1 VSAAQPLEAGRVRLT
16 GRGRRR
22 WLSGHPWIYADDLAE
37 VEAGPGALVAV
48 EDPRGARVAWG
59 LYSAGTKLALR
70 LVSAEEAAPDRDH
83 WRRTLERS
91 VAFRERE
98 GLLEPEGAC
107 RLLHGDSEG
116 VPGLVIDCYARV
128 VVLQSGTQSSDRL
141 RDLFAELLAELLPL
155 RPRAVVERSDA
166 SVRRLEGLEP
176 RTGVLAGELP
186 AELVVR
192 EDELLYEV
200 DVLHGHKTGHY
211 LDQRENR
218 RSAARYAADARVLDA
233 FCYDGLF
240 GLRAALAG
248 ARDVLCIDQSRDAL
262 ERLARNA
269 ERNGVAGR
277 VRSER
282 ADAMGDLRARAAA
295 GEQYDLI
302 ALDPPPFARSR
313 AEAAGAERGYRELN
327 LRALRL
333 LAPGGRL
340 SSSSCSHAIS
350 AARFVELLAESARDA
365 GRSAWL
371 EELRGAARDHPLL
384 LALPESG
391 YLKCALVRVA

>member
-1 VSAAQPLEAGRVRLT
+1 MSVAQPLEVGRARLT
-16 GRGRRR
+16 GRGRKR
-22 WLSGHPWIYADDLAE
+22 WLSGHPWIYADDLSA

-48 EDPRGARVAWG
+48 EDPRGARVAWA

-70 LVSAEEAAPDRDH
+70 LVSSGGPEPGSDH
-83 WRRTLERS
+83 WRAALARS

-98 GLLEPEGAC
+98 GLLDPAGAC
-107 RLLHGDSEG
+107 RLLHGDAEG
-116 VPGLVIDCYARV
+116 APGLVIDRYADV
-128 VVLQSGTQSSDRL
+128 VVVQSGTQASDRL
-141 RDLFAELLAELLPL
+141 RDVFVAALGELLPW
-155 RPRAVVERSDA
+155 RPRAIVERSDA

-176 RTGVLAGELP
+176 RTGMLAGELP

-192 EDELLYEV
+192 EGELAYEV
-200 DVLHGHKTGHY
+200 DVLKGHKTGHY

-218 RSAARYAADARVLDA
+218 SAAARHARGARVLDA
-233 FCYDGLF
+233 FSYDGLF

-248 ARDVLCIDQSRDAL
+248 AADVLCVDQSRDAL
-262 ERLARNA
+262 ERLTRNA
-269 ERNGVAGR
+269 ERNGVADR
-277 VRSER
+277 VRAER

-313 AEAAGAERGYRELN
+313 AEVAGAERGYRELN

-340 SSSSCSHAIS
+340 ASSSCSHAIS
-350 AARFVELLAESARDA
+350 AARFVEILGESARDA
-365 GRSAWL
+365 GRAAWL

-384 LALPESG
+384 VTLPESG

>member
-1 VSAAQPLEAGRVRLT
+1 VSADQPLEQGRVRLT

-22 WLSGHPWIYADDLAE
+22 WLSGHPWIYADDLSE
-37 VEAGPGALVAV
+37 VDSGPGSLVAV
-48 EDPRGARVAWG
+48 EDPRGARIAWG

-70 LVSAEEAAPDRDH
+70 LVSTAETAPDRVH
-83 WRRTLERS
+83 WRATIARSLELRQ
-91 VAFRERE
+91 RE

-107 RLLHGDSEG
+107 RLLHGDAEG
-116 VPGLVIDCYARV
+116 TPGLVIDRYGTV
-128 VVLQSGTQSSDRL
+128 VVVQSGTQASDRL
-141 RDLFAELLAELLPL
+141 RDLCLELVRELLPWK
-155 RPRAVVERSDA
+155 PRAVVERSDA
-166 SVRRLEGLEP
+166 SVRRLESLEP
-176 RTGVLAGELP
+176 RTGVLEGELP
-186 AELVVR
+186 EELVVR
-192 EDELLYEV
+192 EDGLLYEV
-200 DVLHGHKTGHY
+200 DVLRGHKTGHY

-218 RSAARYAADARVLDA
+218 RAAARRAFGARVLDA

-240 GLRAALAG
+240 GLRAALEG

-277 VRSER
+277 VRAER

-313 AEAAGAERGYRELN
+313 AEVAGAERGYRELN

-333 LAPGGRL
+333 LAPGGQL
-340 SSSSCSHAIS
+340 ASSSCSHAIS
-350 AARFVELLAESARDA
+350 AARFVELLGESARDA
-365 GRSAWL
+365 GRMAWL

-384 LALPESG
+384 LTLPESG